1 MLKLM
6 IVDDETLFREAL
18 KVSIPWGSLG
28 YEVCCEAEN
37 GFDALE
43 KIAEYKP
50 DVALV
55 DINMPVM
62 DGLELAAEIK
72 GKELD
77 VKVIIITGYDEFAYA
92 RQAIEVG
99 AGHYLL
105 KPIEETELVAA
116 LVSIRERIRKERSA
130 RLEAEALAQQVNDYK
145 PILREMLL
153 NDLVQGNQL
162 LGNDEFVSLL
172 RQTDVDL
179 SAKWFQVAVIEA
191 SQKEE
196 GINSGASGHLW
207 CFAVS
212 SLAKALL
219 EEYCPLE
226 LCRDIHG
233 RLNVLLFLNQGGEDL
248 QLSLVNAL
256 ERVRVT
262 ALRTFGVSLSIGIG
276 RPCEQV
282 MQMAV
287 SHQEALLAL
296 RNKSAIGDDCVVSY
310 ALGSDETTRQSF
322 FSIEQRMQLHLC
334 LRGGDIPEAESII
347 RSVFSRIRSK
357 KPTKDAARLV
367 CIEIGATLAEV
378 AERANAAK
386 NLFSEGANLLEEAL
400 AQKDLD
406 AMEAWVTRLLSA
418 VSSLIQAGGGRRT
431 SKIVEEAIAFIHDN
445 YMKYDLRID
454 TIAKSVYVKYGHLCF
469 LFKRETGKTIN
480 EYISELRIS
489 KARELMDGGCHSIAL
504 VAAKVGY
511 ADANYF
517 GKCFKKLTG
526 ISPAKYVE
534 NFTAGKN

>member
-18 KVSIPWGSLG
+18 KVSIPWDTLG

-77 VKVIIITGYDEFAYA
+77 VKIIIITGYDEFAYA

-99 AGHYLL
+99 AGNYLL
-105 KPIEETELVAA
+105 KPIEETELAAA
-116 LVSIRERIRKERSA
+116 LASIRERIHKERSA
-130 RLEAEALAQQVNDYK
+130 RLETEALAQQVSDYK

-162 LGNDEFVSLL
+162 LGKDEFISLL

-179 SAKWFQVAVIEA
+179 SARWFQVAVIEV
-191 SQKEE
+191 SQKAE
-196 GINSGASGHLW
+196 GANGDAAGHLW

-212 SLAKALL
+212 NLAKALL

-233 RLNVLLFLNQGGEDL
+233 RLNVLFFLEQGGEDL
-248 QLSLVNAL
+248 QMDLANAL
-256 ERVRVT
+256 EQLRVT
-262 ALRTFGVSLSIGIG
+262 AFRSFGVSLSIGIG
-276 RPCEQV
+276 RPYDQV
-282 MQMAV
+282 LQMAV

-296 RNKSAIGDDCVVSY
+296 RNKSAVGNDCVVSY
-310 ALGSDETTRQSF
+310 ALGSDELTRQSF
-322 FSIEQRMQLHLC
+322 FPIEQKMQLHLC
-334 LRGGDIPEAESII
+334 LRGGDTSEAECII
-347 RSVFSRIRSK
+347 RSVFNRIRSQK
-357 KPTKDAARLV
+357 TTRDAARLV
-367 CIEIGATLAEV
+367 CIELAATLAEV
-378 AERANAAK
+378 AEKANAEK
-386 NLFSEGANLLEEAL
+386 NLFREGTNLLEEAL

-406 AMEAWVTRLLSA
+406 EMEAWVARLLSA
-418 VSSLIQAGGGRRT
+418 VSGILQAGGGRRT
-431 SKIVEEAIAFIHDN
+431 SKIVEEAIAFIHEN

-480 EYISELRIS
+480 EYISEFRIS

-517 GKCFKKLTG
+517 GKCFKKLAG
-526 ISPAKYVE
+526 LSPAKYVE
-534 NFTAGKN
+534 NFITCIN